1 MTYLGTSLRSV
12 LSHYNYGRVKLIIQ
26 YLKFINTLQKKCD
39 RDIFGGSTLP
49 CRPCGTSQSCCRIW
63 TDKLYIHIIAGDP
76 FTVFFSAW
84 KYAKLLAGQ
93 VLRKGPAERRA
104 PCSSIGGAQTLLQF
118 CQRPLP
124 HLFALPLILSSACQ
138 KCWGETF
145 LQYLHHC
152 APAHHLIY
160 LETSAGWTRTNHLP
174 NVHSLGSSPRSHNA
188 QAAAS

>member
-1 MTYLGTSLRSV
+1 MTYLGTSLWPV
-12 LSHYNYGRVKLIIQ
+12 LSPYNYGRAKLITQ
-26 YLKFINTLQKKCD
+26 YLKFINTLQKKYD
-39 RDIFGGSTLP
+39 RDIFGGSTLI

-118 CQRPLP
+118 CQCPLP
-124 HLFALPLILSSACQ
+124 HLFALPLILSSA
-138 KCWGETF
+138 GSEVLRGNIPAVF
-145 LQYLHHC
+145 
-152 APAHHLIY
+152 APLC
-160 LETSAGWTRTNHLP
+160 TS
-174 NVHSLGSSPRSHNA
+174 SSPDLSWNFSGLNTDQSPPKRSLFRLLTTIA
-188 QAAAS
+188 